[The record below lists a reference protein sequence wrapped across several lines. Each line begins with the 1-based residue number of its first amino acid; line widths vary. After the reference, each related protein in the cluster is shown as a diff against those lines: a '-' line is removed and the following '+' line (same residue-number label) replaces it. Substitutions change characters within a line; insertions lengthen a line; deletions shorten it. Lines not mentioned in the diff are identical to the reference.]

1 MIGVGI
7 GIRMQM
13 GAVSGLA
20 FSPDQVSSTQAFYD
34 PSDLST
40 LFQDA
45 AGSTPVTADGQAV
58 RLMRDK
64 SGNGHHAIA
73 PSDAAR
79 PLYKTAG
86 GLHWLQPDGTD
97 DWMQVSPTLDLG
109 ETWWHVGGWRSD
121 TINRRAFATSD
132 SLHSSMIDAGGSPWS
147 WRDANG
153 STLRALATGSSAT
166 AAVVTVQQTAT
177 AAMTGRYNGGAGGT
191 EFAPFDDSGSVQG
204 LALFSDRNTTWVN
217 GISGRFYGGTFGTGT
232 LSPSDRAKLEAY
244 TAAKTGVTL

>member
-1 MIGVGI
+1 VLGD
-7 GIRMQM
+7 
-13 GAVSGLA
+13 VSGLA

-109 ETWWHVGGWRSD
+109 ETWWHAGGWKATSG
-121 TINRRAFATSD
+121 RAFTTTS
-132 SLHSSMIDAGGSPWS
+132 SYQNAI
-147 WRDANG
+147 R
-153 STLRALATGSSAT
+153 ATGS
-166 AAVVTVQQTAT
+166 
-177 AAMTGRYNGGAGGT
+177 RWLWYNDAGAGTFVSTSDPVSANVTTIEKASNASLSLRFNGVG
-191 EFAPFDDSGSVQG
+191 EVSAINPFDETGVAG
-204 LALFSDRNTTWVN
+204 LALFTQANSSYAGGLN
-217 GISGRFYGGTFGTGT
+217 GRFYGGTFGTGT
-232 LSPSDRAKLEAY
+232 LSPSDRTKLEVY